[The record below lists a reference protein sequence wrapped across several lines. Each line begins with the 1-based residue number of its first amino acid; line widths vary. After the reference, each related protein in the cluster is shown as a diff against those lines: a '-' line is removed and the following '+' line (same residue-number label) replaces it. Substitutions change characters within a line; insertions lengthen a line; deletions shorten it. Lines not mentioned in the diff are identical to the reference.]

1 MSLLDKVIFT
11 LDDQYQN
18 VSFYSDTRKDIKDN
32 IYLLLNARLDD
43 CLTLKDINVSN
54 LAELNLN
61 SSDLCSTMAKEI
73 VSIIEKYEQRIKIIS
88 ISFDNSLSPWRLTF
102 MLQCFLSEDRFQEFS
117 LEIIFKNNRYC
128 EVV

>member
-1 MSLLDKVIFT
+1 MSLLDKVIFA

-18 VSFYSDTRKDIKDN
+18 VSFHNDARKDIKDN
-32 IYLLLNARLDD
+32 ICLLLNAKLDD
-43 CLTLKDINVSN
+43 CLILKDINISN

-73 VSIIEKYEQRIKIIS
+73 VSIIEKYEQRVKIIS
-88 ISFDNSLSPWRLTF
+88 ISFDNSLSPWCLTF
-102 MLQCFLSEDRFQEFS
+102 MLQCFLYNDRFQEFS

>member
-1 MSLLDKVIFT
+1 MSLLNKIIFT
-11 LDDQYQN
+11 LDDQYHN
-18 VSFYSDTRKDIKDN
+18 VAFCGNSHKDIKDN
-32 IYLLLNARLDD
+32 ICLLLNAKLDD
-43 CLTLKDINVSN
+43 CLVLKDVDVSN

-73 VSIIEKYEQRIKIIS
+73 VSIVEKYEQRIRIVS
-88 ISFDNSLSPWRLTF
+88 ISFDNSLSPWCLTF
-102 MLQCFLSEDRFQEFS
+102 ILQCCFCEDRFQEFS